1 MKKQPLFIQLTIT
14 MICVVIIIVLGS
26 WILNHTQL
34 EDYYVREKL
43 EDLEDAYHTID
54 EAETEGILSSDGFD
68 ITFEKLCAAG
78 NFNILVLQVGKGIIR
93 SNSSSDFASMQMN
106 ELYYGTGKG
115 DEIVLCETALYKIER
130 RNDKRMQT
138 EYLMLWGYLSDES
151 LILIR
156 TPLESIKDSTS
167 ISLRFFSA
175 VAIGALLLS
184 IIVILLLSRQISK
197 PIRNLTEIAY
207 RMSNLD
213 FEAQY
218 ASSPFVSREIETLG
232 YSMNE
237 MSENLERAI
246 ADLKIANN
254 ELQRDIKKKEEIDTM
269 RKEFL
274 SNVSHELK
282 TPLALISGYAEGL
295 KDNINEDEESRD
307 FYCEVIIDEAEKM
320 NKMVKQLLSLNQL
333 EFGNSQLEID
343 RFDMTELVKGV
354 VSANSILAEQD
365 GIRIIFEE
373 TEPKYVWADEFKVE
387 QVITNFMTNAIHHC
401 AGEKRIHV
409 KYQEHDGVLRLCVFN
424 TGNPIPEEAI
434 QRIWEKFYK
443 VDKARTREYGGSGIG
458 LSIVKAIMDSHNHAC
473 GVNNYSDGVE
483 FWAEFDSNL
492 DK

>member
-14 MICVVIIIVLGS
+14 MIVVVVIIVAGS
-26 WILNHTQL
+26 WVLNQTQL
-34 EDYYVREKL
+34 EEYYVKEKL
-43 EDLEDAYHTID
+43 EDLIEAYGTID
-54 EAETEGILSSDGFD
+54 IAETEGVLSSSDFD
-68 ITFEKLCAAG
+68 VTFEKLCAAG
-78 NFNILVLQVGKGIIR
+78 NFNILVLQEGSGIIR
-93 SNSSSDFASMQMN
+93 SNSSSDFAAMQMN

-115 DEIVLCETALYKIER
+115 DEQILYETSLYKIER

-156 TPLESIKDSTS
+156 TPLESIKESAN
-167 ISLRFFSA
+167 ISLRFFSVVA
-175 VAIGALLLS
+175 VGALLIS
-184 IIVILLLSRQISK
+184 IVMILLLSRQISK

-207 RMSNLD
+207 RMSRLD
-213 FEAQY
+213 FDAQY
-218 ASSPFVSREIETLG
+218 LTSPFVSKEIETLG

-237 MSENLERAI
+237 MSENLEHAI

-254 ELQRDIKKKEEIDTM
+254 ELQRDIQRKEEIDSM

-295 KDNINEDEESRD
+295 KDNINEDQESRD

-320 NKMVKQLLSLNQL
+320 NQMVKQLLSLNQL
-333 EFGNSQLEID
+333 EFGNNQLEID

-354 VSANSILAEQD
+354 VSANSLLAEQS
-365 GIRIIFEE
+365 GANIVFEE
-373 TEPKYVWADEFKVE
+373 TKPKYIWADEFKVE
-387 QVITNFMTNAIHHC
+387 QVMTNFMTNAIHHC
-401 AGEKRIHV
+401 EGEKRIIV
-409 KYQEHDGVLRLCVFN
+409 KYQEHDGLLRVCVFN
-424 TGNPIPEEAI
+424 TGKPIPEEAI
-434 QRIWEKFYK
+434 DRLWEKFYK

-458 LSIVKAIMDSHNHAC
+458 LSIVKAIMDSHNKAC

-483 FWAEFDSNL
+483 FWAEFDCNL